1 MSCIEVTEER
11 ERERERER
19 RCELVSLELST

>member
-19 RCELVSLELST
+19 RSELVSLELST